1 MTRGA
6 IDQGHVTDGWLRER
20 VTKRRIAK
28 GIKVRKTAIG
38 QFVRFEMIICERKL
52 RRTVDAD
59 GHRRRNAPTFLP
71 DRVPASHI
79 LIVPHSIDAES
90 NKVVNAII
98 YIGSGALVIGVP
110 HADCASSECF
120 RHRKFGNDVKRS
132 ACAAASAQC
141 RIRSTNDLYLFNREH
156 FARLRRRIA
165 NPVDKSAPLTRSEE
179 HTSELQ
185 SLMRISY

>member
-1 MTRGA
+1 
-6 IDQGHVTDGWLRER
+6 
-20 VTKRRIAK
+20 
-28 GIKVRKTAIG
+28 
-38 QFVRFEMIICERKL
+38 MIICERKL

-79 LIVPHSIDAES
+79 LIMPHSIDAES

-132 ACAAASAQC
+132 ACAAAS
-141 RIRSTNDLYLFNREH
+141 
-156 FARLRRRIA
+156 
-165 NPVDKSAPLTRSEE
+165 RSEE

-185 SLMRISY
+185 SLMRISYAVFCLTK